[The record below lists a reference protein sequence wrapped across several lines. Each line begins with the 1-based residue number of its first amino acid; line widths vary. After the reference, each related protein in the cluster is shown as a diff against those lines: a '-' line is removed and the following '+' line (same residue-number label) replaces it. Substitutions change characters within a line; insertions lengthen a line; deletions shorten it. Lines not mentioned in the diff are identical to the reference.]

1 MTSSIVPDTLASPE
15 DYAKLPG
22 VPAAPADI
30 ALTLEACS
38 DIVLRATITAV
49 YDTDPATG
57 LASDPAVRQ
66 ALTDA
71 TCIQAA
77 AWVTLGIKPFAGGVV
92 QGGIKT
98 SAKVGSASFEY
109 AGAAQA
115 AAARADAAVTL
126 VPAALRRLQNRGL
139 ITQRVRVI

>member
-1 MTSSIVPDTLASPE
+1 M
-15 DYAKLPG
+15 
-22 VPAAPADI
+22 
-30 ALTLEACS
+30 
-38 DIVLRATITAV
+38 
-49 YDTDPATG
+49 
-57 LASDPAVRQ
+57 RQ

-115 AAARADAAVTL
+115 AATRADAAVTL

-139 ITQRVRVI
+139 IAQRVLVI